1 MGQRRCF
8 CGTVLGWDKCP
19 VPQLGDEPV
28 GDVDVRFAFL
38 WRGCG
43 FEVVGHCDAKPWE
56 FRSLFL
62 PFLIAVNIGEGD
74 NSALLEDIEFVS
86 ELGLASGGEPDVFG
100 HQSRADDCCLF

>member
-1 MGQRRCF
+1 MGQCRSF

-19 VPQLGDEPV
+19 VLELGDEPV
-28 GDVDVRFAFL
+28 GDVDVGFAFL

-74 NSALLEDIEFVS
+74 NGALLQDIELVP